1 MADMFFMIQYF
12 HDSFVHLLRETFSYF
27 PKFIFLI
34 SFLLST
40 HTLTVDVKPSN
51 ILVSTRGQVKLCDFG
66 VSRQVINIIML
77 YSTFRQ
83 ECDRLICNNYIWS
96 CNNIIILVVFFFWV
110 KYCSLFLI
118 QLVNSIATT
127 YVGTHAYM
135 AVRF

>member
-1 MADMFFMIQYF
+1 MADMFFVIQYF
-12 HDSFVHLLRETFSYF
+12 HDSFVHLLHETFSYF

-83 ECDRLICNNYIWS
+83 EFDRLICNNYIWS
-96 CNNIIILVVFFFWV
+96 CNNIIIVVVILV
-110 KYCSLFLI
+110 S
-118 QLVNSIATT
+118 
-127 YVGTHAYM
+127 
-135 AVRF
+135 